1 MKLWDSFEFGDQ
13 GTMDETSPFD
23 DCFKLSKKQRL
34 YGFGICFALGFIIS
48 ILSTLSLLTSNITGF
63 AILYTI
69 GNVISLM
76 STGFLVGFKKQI
88 KTMFAPVRWFAS
100 LIYLGTLVLTL
111 VVAFTVQQSA
121 LNAAEKWNSMYYF
134 MLYSMVGII
143 LVLAMLVT
151 YPTEGLSSKNCLEVV
166 LIVWYKVEVFDRL
179 FQSIIFPY
187 FNSRYF

>member
-1 MKLWDSFEFGDQ
+1 
-13 GTMDETSPFD
+13 MDETSPFD

-34 YGFGICFALGFIIS
+34 YGFGICFVLGFIIS

-111 VVAFTVQQSA
+111 VVAFTLKS
-121 LNAAEKWNSMYYF
+121 
-134 MLYSMVGII
+134 GII
-143 LVLAMLVT
+143 CIILCFIQWLALFWYCASYIPYGRTIIKKLFGSCVD
-151 YPTEGLSSKNCLEVV
+151 SVV
-166 LIVWYKVEVFDRL
+166 
-179 FQSIIFPY
+179 
-187 FNSRYF
+187 